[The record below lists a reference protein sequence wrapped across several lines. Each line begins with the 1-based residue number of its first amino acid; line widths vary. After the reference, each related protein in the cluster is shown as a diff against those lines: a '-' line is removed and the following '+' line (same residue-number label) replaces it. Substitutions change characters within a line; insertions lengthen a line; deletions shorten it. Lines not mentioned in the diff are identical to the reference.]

1 MSGAFA
7 LPLLLALA
15 PLVAA
20 AVAWSW
26 AHEARRRRAA
36 LDALGDAALL
46 GRVGRLP
53 SGAGRAARAWLRG
66 AALALAAVALAR
78 PQLGD
83 VTGGARMGRDL
94 VVALDL
100 SRSMRVEDAG
110 GSRLDRAKAIARE
123 LSAEFAGDRVAL
135 VIFGGSAFLQLP
147 LTTDHDV
154 FARFLASVSP
164 ASLDDAS
171 TNLGAPLELAATALA
186 HEGSD
191 GHRALVL
198 LSDGEDGAEQVA
210 RGLEKLQGTPFPVF
224 AIGVGTA
231 AGGLVPADSGTAGT
245 PWHVDFIGRPVS
257 SRLEEGALQQVAAA
271 TGGRYARWDDAG
283 ARRELA
289 AALRDVTLR
298 PLGGSAAPEPR
309 EDFQWPLGLAV
320 VLLVADLW
328 LGFAPA
334 RRRTRVPARVLQA
347 ATLAAVVLVAGCVT
361 DRVARLQGQ
370 RAWERGDFAAAR
382 AHWQAALARR
392 PDPRTSYNLG
402 SALHRLGRF
411 EEAVP
416 RFREALQGPPALQ
429 AAAHFN
435 LGTAAVRAAELNPER
450 RELLDEAVTSLEA
463 ALLLA
468 PGDSAA
474 KWNLEVALRRRGSP
488 EAAGSPGRGGR
499 AQAGAGDGREEG
511 LDSQRETAIGA
522 MAGGGHGDAQGES
535 AEELD
540 AESARRLLDAI
551 EREQLS
557 SHEGRPAR
565 RGQRADRDW

>member
-1 MSGAFA
+1 
-7 LPLLLALA
+7 
-15 PLVAA
+15 
-20 AVAWSW
+20 
-26 AHEARRRRAA
+26 
-36 LDALGDAALL
+36 
-46 GRVGRLP
+46 
-53 SGAGRAARAWLRG
+53 
-66 AALALAAVALAR
+66 
-78 PQLGD
+78 
-83 VTGGARMGRDL
+83 MGRDL

-100 SRSMRVEDAG
+100 SRSMLVGDAG
-110 GSRLDRAKAIARE
+110 GPRLDRAKAIARE

-135 VIFGGSAFLQLP
+135 VVFGGSAFLQLP

-154 FARFLASVSP
+154 FARFLESVSP
-164 ASLDDAS
+164 ASLDDPS

-210 RGLEKLQGTPFPVF
+210 RGLEKLQGAPFPVF
-224 AIGVGTA
+224 AIGVGTPE
-231 AGGLVPADSGTAGT
+231 GGFVPADPGDAAQ
-245 PWHVDFIGRPVS
+245 PWHVDAVGRPVA
-257 SRLEEGALQQVAAA
+257 SRLEEEALRQVAAA

-283 ARRELA
+283 ARRDLVA
-289 AALRDVTLR
+289 GLRGVTLR

-320 VLLVADLW
+320 ALLAADLW
-328 LGFAPA
+328 LGLAPTHV
-334 RRRTRVPARVLQA
+334 RTRAPARVLQA
-347 ATLAAVVLVAGCVT
+347 AMLAAVLLASGCVT

-370 RAWERGDFAAAR
+370 RAWARGDFAAAR
-382 AHWQAALARR
+382 GHWQAALARR
-392 PDPRTSYNLG
+392 ADPRTSYNLG
-402 SALHRLGRF
+402 SALYRLGRF

-416 RFREALQGPPALQ
+416 RFREALAGPSTLR

-488 EAAGSPGRGGR
+488 DAAGSPGRGGR
-499 AQAGAGDGREEG
+499 AQAGAGDGREDG

-522 MAGGGHGDAQGES
+522 MAGGGQGDAQGES

-557 SHEGRPAR
+557 SREGRPAR